1 MSLAELTRNSYHV
14 GINAGQWLDL
24 CKLWIEQ
31 KGLSQDSPNVG
42 PVISETILKLCGTY
56 DADPVLQSYLREA
69 LSNGLLPISVF
80 VANFLQLAN
89 SPEIQSASTLDRLCR
104 LALDAHYAAN
114 LPPSG
119 SLPSLTVPQSTL
131 LSTVHDALVFL
142 RNAYSFPPSKF
153 HRLSASASELV
164 TLLLSC
170 TTNIPHIPTAQAM
183 MYLGEANDIL
193 HTIRLS
199 SDVRQA
205 LETFALSLSLLIGD
219 DAKAEREAQLIHTM
233 QLGLGRND
241 VLDSNTEADTVTC
254 SLLLQSLVSSR
265 AGDYGAG
272 SDLEAVALL
281 MGTIR
286 WTSWAPSVF
295 YTQILLAALTCVA
308 GSSPRDA
315 RDESSFIW
323 KAFVLGRLPRLL
335 HMLEKTLERHGTN
348 EVGMHHAMHSA
359 LSTMLQHS
367 ELLARCDKV
376 LSRARLGAEDSSIQ
390 KPFLSQLLHQLRA
403 VELVDQQFVITMD
416 PTLASESMSRLQSEA
431 AEHNCTLENYLDSK
445 LTAESS
451 DVDSQALFDRIRSE
465 PGSHHF
471 FAAAVRRCLTA
482 HFRAGDLEILS
493 HLMKILYTYDF
504 ALDILSLHLKISD
517 VLFDA
522 IHLLTDYDCET
533 VGDPQTA
540 SSHLGNIVLFVQV
553 VLTKFRISAS
563 TLKKGDTLLRTDFLR
578 SSRVYH
584 LDDLPPEAK
593 SVFPAWFKAIFDTS
607 SDGIEDTI
615 LRSTRPRTLLQMSAT
630 LFSQACIARQEN
642 RIDVDALRNGVSYF
656 LEPLLNWTLVGV
668 VHAMLFEVQQRGF
681 AATHPLE
688 VLRTLLLAPN
698 CPRVVLRLC
707 SPNIL
712 RLMCSKR
719 AQVVNPGVLDIE
731 AIKALAFQTLGL
743 KKDVIVILRPCALG
757 STAAQEASSIPPETF
772 LHLPRRE
779 IREAFMFARERK
791 GPHIDVARCLTII
804 TPTKFLL
811 LFWSELC
818 VAANLGEIETCRR
831 LATFVLVTP
840 RSGAPP
846 LLPLFVHNVLPIMIA
861 RIDQQTGDANT
872 NIDLMVTIVST
883 ILSAALHLEWAIQT
897 VCSEQKVIA
906 GQTSAMIARK
916 LASDLR
922 AQKTNSQTS
931 AVILQRLSGVPTFT
945 ANFPVF
951 MP

>member
-1 MSLAELTRNSYHV
+1 MSLADLTRNSYHV
-14 GINAGQWLDL
+14 GINASQWLDL
-24 CKLWIEQ
+24 CKLWVKQ
-31 KGLSQDSPNVG
+31 KGSFQDPSNVG
-42 PVISETILKLCGTY
+42 PVISETTLKLCGTY
-56 DADPVLQSYLREA
+56 DADPALQSYLKEA
-69 LSNGLLPISVF
+69 LCSGLLPISVF
-80 VANFLQLAN
+80 VANFLQVAN
-89 SPEIQSASTLDRLCR
+89 SSEIHSASTLDRLCR
-104 LALDAHYAAN
+104 LALDAHYASN
-114 LPPSG
+114 LPPFG
-119 SLPSLTVPQSTL
+119 SLLSLTAPQSTV

-142 RNAYSFPPSKF
+142 RNAYSFPQSKF

-199 SDVRQA
+199 SGVRQA

-241 VLDSNTEADTVTC
+241 VLGSNTEADTVTC
-254 SLLLQSLVSSR
+254 SLLLQSLVTSR

-286 WTSWAPSVF
+286 WTSWAPAVF

-315 RDESSFIW
+315 REDSFFIW

-348 EVGMHHAMHSA
+348 EHHAMHSA
-359 LSTMLQHS
+359 IASVLQHS
-367 ELLARCDKV
+367 ELLAKCDKV
-376 LSRARLGAEDSSIQ
+376 QPRARNRELGLEDIDVQ
-390 KPFLSQLLHQLRA
+390 KPFLGQLMQQLRVA
-403 VELVDQQFVITMD
+403 ELIDQQFVVTMD
-416 PTLASESMSRLQSEA
+416 PTLANESMSRLQSEA
-431 AEHNCTLENYLDSK
+431 AEHNCTLENYLESK

-451 DVDSQALFDRIRSE
+451 EVDLQAVLDRIRGE

-482 HFRAGDLEILS
+482 HFRTGDLEVLS
-493 HLMKILYTYDF
+493 HLMKILYTHEF

-563 TLKKGDTLLRTDFLR
+563 TLKKGDKVLRTDFLR

-584 LDDLPPEAK
+584 LDDLPLEAK
-593 SVFPAWFKAIFDTS
+593 SVFPAWFKAIFDSS
-607 SDGIEDTI
+607 SDNGIDDAI
-615 LRSTRPRTLLQMSAT
+615 FRSTRPRTLLQMSAT
-630 LFSQACIARQEN
+630 LFSQACVARQEN
-642 RIDVDALRNGVSYF
+642 RIDIDALRNGISYF

-668 VHAMLFEVQQRGF
+668 VHAMLFEIQQRGF

-688 VLRTLLLAPN
+688 VLRSLLLAPN

-712 RLMCSKR
+712 RLICSKR
-719 AQVVNPGVLDIE
+719 AQVVNPGILDVE

-743 KKDVIVILRPCALG
+743 KKDGRA
-757 STAAQEASSIPPETF
+757 AAQEAPSIPPETF
-772 LHLPRRE
+772 LHFPRRE
-779 IREAFMFARERK
+779 IREAFMLARERK
-791 GPHIDVARCLTII
+791 GLHIDVARCLTIV

-811 LFWSELC
+811 LVWSELC
-818 VAANLGEIETCRR
+818 AAASLGEIETCRR

-846 LLPLFVHNVLPIMIA
+846 LLPLFVHNVLPILIA
-861 RIDQQTGDANT
+861 RIDQQTSDVNAS
-872 NIDLMVTIVST
+872 IDLMVTIVST
-883 ILSAALHLEWAIQT
+883 VLSAALHLEWAIQT
-897 VCSEQKVIA
+897 VCSEQKAMA

-922 AQKTNSQTS
+922 AQKTSSQTS
-931 AVILQRLSGVPTFT
+931 AVMLQRLSSLSTFI

>member
-14 GINAGQWLDL
+14 GINAGQWLGL
-24 CKLWIEQ
+24 CKLWVKQ

-42 PVISETILKLCGTY
+42 PVISETILKLCGTC
-56 DADPVLQSYLREA
+56 DADPALQSYLKEA
-69 LSNGLLPISVF
+69 LSDGLLPVSVF
-80 VANFLQLAN
+80 VAVFLQVAN
-89 SPEIQSASTLDRLCR
+89 SPEIHSASTLDRLCR
-104 LALDAHYAAN
+104 LALDAHYASN

-119 SLPSLTVPQSTL
+119 SLLSPTAPQSTVL
-131 LSTVHDALVFL
+131 NIVHDALVFL
-142 RNAYSFPPSKF
+142 RNAYSFPSSKF

-164 TLLLSC
+164 ILLLSC
-170 TTNIPHIPTAQAM
+170 TTNISHIPTAQAM

-233 QLGLGRND
+233 QLGLGRSD
-241 VLDSNTEADTVTC
+241 VLGSNTEADTVTC
-254 SLLLQSLVSSR
+254 SLVLQSLISSR

-272 SDLEAVALL
+272 SDLEA
-281 MGTIR
+281 
-286 WTSWAPSVF
+286 SWAPGVF

-308 GSSPRDA
+308 GSSPRDV
-315 RDESSFIW
+315 RDDSSFIW

-348 EVGMHHAMHSA
+348 EHHAMHSA
-359 LSTMLQHS
+359 LSTILQHS
-367 ELLARCDKV
+367 DLLASCDKV
-376 LSRARLGAEDSSIQ
+376 LSRARLGAEDSNVQ
-390 KPFLSQLLHQLRA
+390 KPFLNQLMQQLRV
-403 VELVDQQFVITMD
+403 VELVDQQFVITVD
-416 PTLASESMSRLQSEA
+416 PTPANESMSRLQSEA
-431 AEHNCTLENYLDSK
+431 AEHNCAIENYLESK

-451 DVDSQALFDRIRSE
+451 EADSQALFDRIRSE

-471 FAAAVRRCLTA
+471 FAAAVRRCLNA
-482 HFRAGDLEILS
+482 HFRTGDLEILS
-493 HLMKILYTYDF
+493 HLMKILYTHDF

-522 IHLLTDYDCET
+522 VHLLTDYDCET

-540 SSHLGNIVLFVQV
+540 SSHLGNIVL
-553 VLTKFRISAS
+553 TKFRISAS
-563 TLKKGDTLLRTDFLR
+563 TLKKGDTRLRTDFLR

-584 LDDLPPEAK
+584 LDDLPAEAK

-642 RIDVDALRNGVSYF
+642 RIDVDALRNGISYF

-688 VLRTLLLAPN
+688 VLRSLLLAPN

-719 AQVVNPGVLDIE
+719 AQVVNPWPL
-731 AIKALAFQTLGL
+731 ALQSLGL
-743 KKDVIVILRPCALG
+743 KTDG
-757 STAAQEASSIPPETF
+757 SPAAQESPSIPPESF

-779 IREAFMFARERK
+779 IREAFMLARERK
-791 GPHIDVARCLTII
+791 GPQIDVARCLTII

-811 LFWSELC
+811 LFWSELR
-818 VAANLGEIETCRR
+818 VRR

-840 RSGAPP
+840 RSSAPP
-846 LLPLFVHNVLPIMIA
+846 LLPLFVHNVLPILIA
-861 RIDQQTGDANT
+861 RIDQQPGDANT
-872 NIDLMVTIVST
+872 NIDLMVTTVST
-883 ILSAALHLEWAIQT
+883 VLSAALHLEWAIQT
-897 VCSEQKVIA
+897 VCSEQKAIA

-922 AQKTNSQTS
+922 AQRLNSQTS
-931 AVILQRLSGVPTFT
+931 AMMLQRLSGMPTFI

>member
-24 CKLWIEQ
+24 CKLWVEQ

-56 DADPVLQSYLREA
+56 DADPVLQSYLKGA

-80 VANFLQLAN
+80 VANFLQAAN
-89 SPEIQSASTLDRLCR
+89 SPEIHSASTLDRLCR
-104 LALDAHYAAN
+104 LALDAHYASN

-119 SLPSLTVPQSTL
+119 SLLSLVVPQSTVL
-131 LSTVHDALVFL
+131 NTVHDALVFL
-142 RNAYSFPPSKF
+142 RNAYSFPSSKF

-241 VLDSNTEADTVTC
+241 VLDPNTEADTVTC

-286 WTSWAPSVF
+286 WTSWAPGVF

-315 RDESSFIW
+315 RDDSAFIW

-348 EVGMHHAMHSA
+348 EHHAMHSA

-376 LSRARLGAEDSSIQ
+376 LSRTRLGTEDSNIQ
-390 KPFLSQLLHQLRA
+390 KPFLSQLMQQLRV

-416 PTLASESMSRLQSEA
+416 PTLTTESMSRLQSEA
-431 AEHNCTLENYLDSK
+431 AEHNCTLENYLESR

-451 DVDSQALFDRIRSE
+451 EVDSQVLFDRIRSE

-471 FAAAVRRCLTA
+471 FAAAVRRVWLFPSYRVLSNG
-482 HFRAGDLEILS
+482 HSNLEILS
-493 HLMKILYTYDF
+493 HLMKILYTHDF

-681 AATHPLE
+681 VATHPLE

-719 AQVVNPGVLDIE
+719 AQVVNPGVVDIE

-743 KKDVIVILRPCALG
+743 KKDG
-757 STAAQEASSIPPETF
+757 STAAQEAPSIPPETF

-846 LLPLFVHNVLPIMIA
+846 LLPLFVHNVLPVLIA

-872 NIDLMVTIVST
+872 NIDLM
-883 ILSAALHLEWAIQT
+883 T

-922 AQKTNSQTS
+922 AQKTNSRTS
-931 AVILQRLSGVPTFT
+931 AVMLQRLSGVPTFI

>member
-24 CKLWIEQ
+24 CKLWVEQ

-56 DADPVLQSYLREA
+56 DADPVLQSYLKGA

-80 VANFLQLAN
+80 VANFLQAAN
-89 SPEIQSASTLDRLCR
+89 SPEIHSASTLDRLCR
-104 LALDAHYAAN
+104 LALDAHYASN

-119 SLPSLTVPQSTL
+119 SLLSLVVPQSTVL
-131 LSTVHDALVFL
+131 NTVHDALVFL
-142 RNAYSFPPSKF
+142 RNAYSFPSSKF

-241 VLDSNTEADTVTC
+241 VLDPNTEADTVTC

-286 WTSWAPSVF
+286 WTSWAPGVF

-315 RDESSFIW
+315 RDDSAFIW

-348 EVGMHHAMHSA
+348 EHHAMHSA

-376 LSRARLGAEDSSIQ
+376 LSRTRLGTEDSNIQ
-390 KPFLSQLLHQLRA
+390 KPFLSQLMQQLRV

-416 PTLASESMSRLQSEA
+416 PTLTTESMSRLQSEA
-431 AEHNCTLENYLDSK
+431 AEHNCTLENYLESR

-451 DVDSQALFDRIRSE
+451 EVDSQVLFDRIRSE

-493 HLMKILYTYDF
+493 HLMKILYTHDF

-681 AATHPLE
+681 VATHPLE

-719 AQVVNPGVLDIE
+719 AQVVNPGVVDIE

-743 KKDVIVILRPCALG
+743 KKDG
-757 STAAQEASSIPPETF
+757 STAAQEAPSIPPETF

-846 LLPLFVHNVLPIMIA
+846 LLPLFVHNVLPVLIA

-872 NIDLMVTIVST
+872 NIDLMVTIAST

-922 AQKTNSQTS
+922 AQKTNSRTS
-931 AVILQRLSGVPTFT
+931 AVMLQRLSGVPTFI

>member
-14 GINAGQWLDL
+14 GINAGQWLGL
-24 CKLWIEQ
+24 CKLWVKQ

-42 PVISETILKLCGTY
+42 PVISETILKLCGTC
-56 DADPVLQSYLREA
+56 DADPALQSYLKEA
-69 LSNGLLPISVF
+69 LSDGLLPVSVF
-80 VANFLQLAN
+80 VAVFLQVAN
-89 SPEIQSASTLDRLCR
+89 SPEIHSASTLDRLCR
-104 LALDAHYAAN
+104 LALDAHYASN

-119 SLPSLTVPQSTL
+119 SLLSPTAPQSTVL
-131 LSTVHDALVFL
+131 NIVHDALVFL
-142 RNAYSFPPSKF
+142 RNAYSFPSSKF

-164 TLLLSC
+164 ILLLSC
-170 TTNIPHIPTAQAM
+170 TTNISHIPTAQAM

-233 QLGLGRND
+233 QLGLGRSD
-241 VLDSNTEADTVTC
+241 VLGSNTEADTVTC
-254 SLLLQSLVSSR
+254 SLVLQSLVSSR

-286 WTSWAPSVF
+286 WTSWAPGVF

-308 GSSPRDA
+308 GSSPRDV
-315 RDESSFIW
+315 RDDSSFIW

-348 EVGMHHAMHSA
+348 EHHAMHSA
-359 LSTMLQHS
+359 LSTILQHS
-367 ELLARCDKV
+367 DLLASCDKV
-376 LSRARLGAEDSSIQ
+376 LSRARLGAEDSNVQ
-390 KPFLSQLLHQLRA
+390 KPFLNQLMQQLRV
-403 VELVDQQFVITMD
+403 VELVDQQFVITVD
-416 PTLASESMSRLQSEA
+416 PTPANESVSRLQSEA
-431 AEHNCTLENYLDSK
+431 AEHNCAIENYLESK

-451 DVDSQALFDRIRSE
+451 EADSQVLFDRIRSE

-471 FAAAVRRCLTA
+471 FAAAVRRCLNA
-482 HFRAGDLEILS
+482 HFRTGDLEILS
-493 HLMKILYTYDF
+493 HLMKILYTHDF

-522 IHLLTDYDCET
+522 VHLLTDYDCET

-563 TLKKGDTLLRTDFLR
+563 TLKKGDTRLRTDFLR

-584 LDDLPPEAK
+584 LDDLPAEAK

-642 RIDVDALRNGVSYF
+642 RIDVDALRNGISYF

-688 VLRTLLLAPN
+688 VLRSLLLAPN

-719 AQVVNPGVLDIE
+719 AQVVNPGVSDIV
-731 AIKALAFQTLGL
+731 AIKALALQSLGL
-743 KKDVIVILRPCALG
+743 KTDG
-757 STAAQEASSIPPETF
+757 SPAAQESPSIPPESF

-779 IREAFMFARERK
+779 IREAFMLARERK
-791 GPHIDVARCLTII
+791 GPQIDVARCLTII

-818 VAANLGEIETCRR
+818 AAASLGEIETCRR

-840 RSGAPP
+840 RSSAPP
-846 LLPLFVHNVLPIMIA
+846 LLPLFVHNVLPILIA
-861 RIDQQTGDANT
+861 RIDQQPGDANT
-872 NIDLMVTIVST
+872 NIDLMVTTVST
-883 ILSAALHLEWAIQT
+883 VLSAALHLEWAIQT
-897 VCSEQKVIA
+897 VCSEQKAIA

-922 AQKTNSQTS
+922 AQRLNSQTS
-931 AVILQRLSGVPTFT
+931 AMMLQRLSGMPTFI

>member
-24 CKLWIEQ
+24 CKLWVKQ

-42 PVISETILKLCGTY
+42 PVISKTILKLCGTY
-56 DADPVLQSYLREA
+56 DADPPLQDYLREA
-69 LSNGLLPISVF
+69 LNDGLLPVSVF
-80 VANFLQLAN
+80 VPIFLQVAN
-89 SPEIQSASTLDRLCR
+89 SPEVHGASTLDRLCR
-104 LALDAHYAAN
+104 LALDAHYASN

-119 SLPSLTVPQSTL
+119 SLLSPTAPQSTVL
-131 LSTVHDALVFL
+131 NTVHDALVFL

-164 TLLLSC
+164 ILLLSC
-170 TTNIPHIPTAQAM
+170 TTNISHIPTAQAM

-199 SDVRQA
+199 SGVRQA

-233 QLGLGRND
+233 QLGLGKND
-241 VLDSNTEADTVTC
+241 VLGSNTEADTVTC
-254 SLLLQSLVSSR
+254 SLVLQSLVSSR

-286 WTSWAPSVF
+286 WTSWAPGVF
-295 YTQILLAALTCVA
+295 YTQILLASLTCVA
-308 GSSPRDA
+308 GSSPRDV
-315 RDESSFIW
+315 RDDSSFIW

-335 HMLEKTLERHGTN
+335 HMLEKTLERHGMH
-348 EVGMHHAMHSA
+348 EHHAMHSA
-359 LSTMLQHS
+359 LSTILQHS
-367 ELLARCDKV
+367 DLLASCDKV
-376 LSRARLGAEDSSIQ
+376 LSRARLGAEDSNVQ
-390 KPFLSQLLHQLRA
+390 KSFLSQLMQQLR
-403 VELVDQQFVITMD
+403 VVDLVDQQFIITVD
-416 PTLASESMSRLQSEA
+416 PTPANEPMPRLQSEA
-431 AEHNCTLENYLDSK
+431 AEHNCTIENYLESK

-451 DVDSQALFDRIRSE
+451 EVDSKVLFDRIGSE

-471 FAAAVRRCLTA
+471 FAAAVRRCLNA
-482 HFRAGDLEILS
+482 HFRTGDLEILS
-493 HLMKILYTYDF
+493 HLMKILYTHDF

-522 IHLLTDYDCET
+522 VHLLTDYDCET

-553 VLTKFRISAS
+553 VLTKFHISAS
-563 TLKKGDTLLRTDFLR
+563 TLKKGDTRLRTDFLR

-584 LDDLPPEAK
+584 LDDLPAEAK

-642 RIDVDALRNGVSYF
+642 RIDIDALRNGISYF

-688 VLRTLLLAPN
+688 VLRSLLLAPN

-712 RLMCSKR
+712 RLICSKR
-719 AQVVNPGVLDIE
+719 TQVVNSGVSDIE
-731 AIKALAFQTLGL
+731 AIKALALQSLGL
-743 KKDVIVILRPCALG
+743 KTDG
-757 STAAQEASSIPPETF
+757 SSAAQESPSISPESF

-779 IREAFMFARERK
+779 IREAFMLARERK
-791 GPHIDVARCLTII
+791 GPHIDVARCLTIT

-811 LFWSELC
+811 LFWSEMC
-818 VAANLGEIETCRR
+818 AATSLGGIETCRR

-840 RSGAPP
+840 RSSAPP
-846 LLPLFVHNVLPIMIA
+846 LLPLFVHNVLPILVA
-861 RIDQQTGDANT
+861 RIDQQPGDANT
-872 NIDLMVTIVST
+872 NIDLMVTTVST
-883 ILSAALHLEWAIQT
+883 VLSAALHLEWAIQT
-897 VCSEQKVIA
+897 VCGEQKAIA

-922 AQKTNSQTS
+922 AQRLNSQTS
-931 AVILQRLSGVPTFT
+931 AVMLKRLSGMPTFI

>member
-1 MSLAELTRNSYHV
+1 MSLADLTRNSYHV
-14 GINAGQWLDL
+14 GINASQWLDL
-24 CKLWIEQ
+24 CKQWVKQ
-31 KGLSQDSPNVG
+31 KGSSPDSPSVG

-56 DADPVLQSYLREA
+56 DADPVLQSYLKEA
-69 LSNGLLPISVF
+69 LSSGLLPISVF
-80 VANFLQLAN
+80 VASFLQVA
-89 SPEIQSASTLDRLCR
+89 SSSETHSASTLDRLCR
-104 LALDAHYAAN
+104 LALDAHYASN
-114 LPPSG
+114 LPPIG
-119 SLPSLTVPQSTL
+119 SLLLLTTPQSNI

-153 HRLSASASELV
+153 HRLSASASELA

-170 TTNIPHIPTAQAM
+170 TINIPHIPTTQAM
-183 MYLGEANDIL
+183 LYLGEANDIL
-193 HTIRLS
+193 HTVRLCS
-199 SDVRQA
+199 SVRQA

-241 VLDSNTEADTVTC
+241 VLGSNTEADTVTC
-254 SLLLQSLVSSR
+254 SLLLHSLVSSR

-286 WTSWAPSVF
+286 WTSWAPGVF

-308 GSSPRDA
+308 GSSSRDA
-315 RDESSFIW
+315 HEDSFFIW
-323 KAFVLGRLPRLL
+323 KAFVLARLPRLL

-348 EVGMHHAMHSA
+348 EHHAMHSA
-359 LSTMLQHS
+359 IATILQHS
-367 ELLARCDKV
+367 ELPARCDKV
-376 LSRARLGAEDSSIQ
+376 QSRARNGEPSLESSNTQ
-390 KPFLSQLLHQLRA
+390 KPFLSQLIQQLRV
-403 VELVDQQFVITMD
+403 VELVDQQFVVTMD
-416 PTLASESMSRLQSEA
+416 PTLSSESVSRLQSEA
-431 AEHNCTLENYLDSK
+431 AEHNSTLEIYLESK

-451 DVDSQALFDRIRSE
+451 EEDSQALLDRIRGD

-471 FAAAVRRCLTA
+471 FATAVRRCLTA
-482 HFRAGDLEILS
+482 HFRTGDLEILS
-493 HLMKILYTYDF
+493 HLMKILYTHDF

-522 IHLLTDYDCET
+522 VHLLTDYDCET

-553 VLTKFRISAS
+553 VLTKFRISTS
-563 TLKKGDTLLRTDFLR
+563 TVKKGDRLLHTDFLR
-578 SSRVYH
+578 SSRIYH

-593 SVFPAWFKAIFDTS
+593 SVFPAWFKAIFDS
-607 SDGIEDTI
+607 SSEGIDDTI

-642 RIDVDALRNGVSYF
+642 RIDVDALRNGTSYF
-656 LEPLLNWTLVGV
+656 LEPLLHWTLVGV
-668 VHAMLFEVQQRGF
+668 VHAMLFEIQQRGF
-681 AATHPLE
+681 VATHPLE
-688 VLRTLLLAPN
+688 VLRSLLLAPN

-719 AQVVNPGVLDIE
+719 AQVVNPGAPDIE
-731 AIKALAFQTLGL
+731 AIKSRALQTLGVNTNG
-743 KKDVIVILRPCALG
+743 KWDDVCVLG
-757 STAAQEASSIPPETF
+757 STAAQEAPSIAPEAF
-772 LHLPRRE
+772 LHFPRRE
-779 IREAFMFARERK
+779 IREAFMLARERK
-791 GPHIDVARCLTII
+791 GPHIDVMRCLTIV

-818 VAANLGEIETCRR
+818 AAASLGEIETCRR

-846 LLPLFVHNVLPIMIA
+846 LLPLFVHNVLPILIA
-861 RIDQQTGDANT
+861 RIDQQTGDVNT
-872 NIDLMVTIVST
+872 IIDLMITVVST
-883 ILSAALHLEWAIQT
+883 VLSAALHLEWAIQT
-897 VCSEQKVIA
+897 VCGEQKA
-906 GQTSAMIARK
+906 MTGQTSAMIARK

-922 AQKTNSQTS
+922 VQKISSQTS
-931 AVILQRLSGVPTFT
+931 AVMLQRLSGLSTFIT
-945 ANFPVF
+945 NFPVF
-951 MP
+951 AP